1 MKDLIAFLVKS
12 LVDHP
17 EDVEVR
23 TLEGKKSILVEV
35 AVKKDDMGKVIGR
48 KGRLIKAIRE
58 LSRAAGIKLKKKV
71 MVELLSQEE

>member
-1 MKDLIAFLVKS
+1 VKDLIAFLVKS

-17 EDVEVR
+17 DEVEVR
-23 TLEGKKSILVEV
+23 ALEGKKAILVEV
-35 AVKKDDMGKVIGR
+35 SVKKDDMGKVIGK

-58 LSRAAGIKLKKKV
+58 LSRAAGIKVKKKV